1 MTYCSKDAVSKFL
14 VTPKMRLFA
23 VSTYLM
29 LLVVCRIAV
38 ADTPT
43 PEQIAKSALDA
54 TVLITMVDGSG
65 KVASRGSGFFVQPNL
80 IATNFH
86 LINGL
91 TRGGARNVGQ
101 ETTFPVVKISVEDE
115 KHDLAI
121 LQVSAPGIEPLPI
134 GDSELVVVGDRIY
147 VVGNPLGVLEGTF
160 SDGIISA
167 IREVDGVKLFQVSA
181 PILEGNSGGPV
192 LNAKGEVIGVSQGIV
207 PAGEGLNFAI
217 HSIYLKSLVN
227 QLGQKT
233 LQNGIELYEASRFQE
248 AINSLESALKV
259 LSDPLKRALAHLYLG
274 CSKRGFG
281 ESDSSVSVEF
291 RAALRHNPN
300 QTLPPRIGDD
310 HPVFKHLLEKV
321 RSESTG
327 ELTVTCSLLQ
337 TEIWIDADEFERK
350 MIGTGTSSVRLFVG
364 AYIAE
369 GIFDEVSQKESFTII
384 PSEHTIIYLQLPPVL
399 RHKPP
404 ASASVG
410 EIIPLS
416 LDIIS
421 RDKPN
426 QVRIHFIVYDR
437 NGHEIDRG
445 IQDMLLWSEQPTE
458 STWIYRSDLPS
469 QQNVGRIS
477 YFIVA
482 DKSRSPQERYHE
494 VYIVDENFPE
504 IVVLE
509 PNESTEFTVNQPI
522 TVRAKVTD
530 NTAVDE
536 VRIHY
541 AFSNSGSSKPSK
553 ATPSQPLEKDAS
565 DDIYSG
571 IIPPQQSG
579 PGYVWYYL
587 TATDEEK
594 NESKSDERR
603 IEIVDA
609 EGKHPFPKP
618 IDSKDTDTKFP
629 FHQGIWVSHGWSDNI
644 HDDGEYVSQWDRG
657 DILSFSFLSE
667 GKGHRT
673 LGVQLDFS
681 YHIPANTSA
690 AVQWWP
696 AIKQS
701 SVGFALLGG
710 VARYSDDDSAGI
722 QSSGAG
728 GDASD
733 ESHHITP
740 FLGASLKFYPLDSVA
755 VDGAISAKLRPMDT
769 FPTAESDSLA
779 KYLHHYEF
787 GTRIYITPA
796 LNLKLSYGKWF
807 LGDRGST
814 TVQVGLGVTF

>member
-1 MTYCSKDAVSKFL
+1 MF
-14 VTPKMRLFA
+14 
-23 VSTYLM
+23 
-29 LLVVCRIAV
+29 LVVCRIAV

-43 PEQIAKSALDA
+43 REQIAKSALDA
-54 TVLITMVDGSG
+54 TVLITMVDASG
-65 KVASRGSGFFVQPNL
+65 KVASRGSGFFVQRNL
-80 IATNFH
+80 IVTNFH
-86 LINGL
+86 VINGL
-91 TRGGARNVGQ
+91 TRGRARNVGQ
-101 ETTFPVVKISVEDE
+101 ETTYPVEKISVVDE
-115 KHDLAI
+115 KYNLAI

-134 GDSELVVVGDRIY
+134 GDSESVVAGDQVY
-147 VVGNPLGVLEGTF
+147 VVGNPFGILEGTF
-160 SDGIISA
+160 SGGTISA
-167 IREVDGVKLFQVSA
+167 IREIDGVSLFQVSA
-181 PILEGNSGGPV
+181 PISEGNSGGPV
-192 LNAKGEVIGVSQGIV
+192 LNAKGEIIGVSQGIV
-207 PAGEGLNFAI
+207 PAGENLNFAI
-217 HSIYLKSLVN
+217 HSIYLKTLVN

-233 LQNGIELYEASRFQE
+233 LQSGIELYEASQFEE
-248 AINSLESALKV
+248 AMKSLESALNV

-281 ESDSSVSVEF
+281 ESDSSVSAEF
-291 RAALRHNPN
+291 RKALRHNPN
-300 QTLPPRIGDD
+300 QTLPPRIGED
-310 HPVFKHLLEKV
+310 HPVFNLLLEKV

-337 TEIWIDADEFERK
+337 TEIWIDGDEIERK

-369 GIFDEVSQKESFTII
+369 GVFDEVSQKESFTIV
-384 PSEHTIIYLQLPPVL
+384 PSEHKIIYLQLPPIL

-404 ASASVG
+404 SSASVG

-426 QVRIHFIVYDR
+426 QVQIHFIIYDR

-445 IQDMLLWSEQPTE
+445 NQDLLLWSEQPTE
-458 STWIYRSDLPS
+458 STWMYRSDLPS
-469 QQNVGRIS
+469 QNSVGKMS
-477 YFIVA
+477 YFILA
-482 DKSRSPQERYHE
+482 DEARSPQEQYHK

-541 AFSNSGSSKPSK
+541 AFSNSGSSKPSRE
-553 ATPSQPLEKDAS
+553 TLSQPLEKDAS
-565 DDIYSG
+565 DDIYTG
-571 IIPPQQSG
+571 LIPPQQSG
-579 PGYVWYYL
+579 PGYIWYYL

-609 EGKHPFPKP
+609 GGKRPSPKP
-618 IDSKDTDTKFP
+618 IDSKDNDTKFP
-629 FHQGIWVSHGWSDNI
+629 FRQGIWVSHGWSDNI
-644 HDDGEYVSQWDRG
+644 HDDGAYVSQWDRG

-690 AVQWWP
+690 TVQWWP

-710 VARYSDDDSAGI
+710 VARYSDDDSARI
-722 QSSGAG
+722 QSSLNGSATADGAN
-728 GDASD
+728 
-733 ESHHITP
+733 HISP
-740 FLGASLKFYPLDSVA
+740 FLGASLKFFPMDTVTF
-755 VDGAISAKLRPMDT
+755 DGAISAKLRRRT
-769 FPTAESDSLA
+769 HFLA
-779 KYLHHYEF
+779 RNQIHS
-787 GTRIYITPA
+787 RNIYTTT
-796 LNLKLSYGKWF
+796 NLE
-807 LGDRGST
+807 LGFILPQR
-814 TVQVGLGVTF
+814 